1 MAKLVP
7 LTVTLPEDVFH
18 QIHDH
23 ARSQY
28 LSRSAVVRRLIIEEL
43 ERRKAALP
51 NTEGEVT
58 A

>member
-7 LTVTLPEDVFH
+7 LTVTLPEDVFD

-43 ERRKAALP
+43 ERRKTALLNTDEVAA
-51 NTEGEVT
+51 
-58 A
+58 